1 MYRYA
6 AVRREVATCDIPEKN
21 EGVKKAPQAHGGG
34 PLWSFRKYDP
44 LVIRFHPL
52 VKYEINV
59 QRWPFRGGLS
69 DDFVV
74 DTIGSGKVLSPLASQ
89 GRARRWVPPMDA
101 SESDDDDGGGVLL
114 VDNASDDDDFVAK
127 DSARALQSLFRSSDG
142 YDEELARV
150 QRGETEDGD
159 DLYD

>member
-1 MYRYA
+1 MDIDGD
-6 AVRREVATCDIPEKN
+6 VNVAPE
-21 EGVKKAPQAHGGG
+21 PQ
-34 PLWSFRKYDP
+34 S
-44 LVIRFHPL
+44 
-52 VKYEINV
+52 
-59 QRWPFRGGLS
+59 S

-101 SESDDDDGGGVLL
+101 SESDDDDGGGMLF

-150 QRGETEDGD
+150 QRGEMENGD

>member
-1 MYRYA
+1 MTLGCCA
-6 AVRREVATCDIPEKN
+6 AV
-21 EGVKKAPQAHGGG
+21 
-34 PLWSFRKYDP
+34 L
-44 LVIRFHPL
+44 
-52 VKYEINV
+52 
-59 QRWPFRGGLS
+59 WPFSR
-69 DDFVV
+69 
-74 DTIGSGKVLSPLASQ
+74 VLSAHSCARAVLSQ
-89 GRARRWVPPMDA
+89 GRARRRVPPMVT
-101 SESDDDDGGGVLL
+101 SESDDDDGGGMLF